1 MKAPV
6 QRLIVMGSR
15 ASGKSTLIRQLKSA
29 HDTIDVEEA
38 SRFAREARKVAL
50 ELVKQTANDVAP
62 LISDPD
68 AKKAAERLMGLRRR
82 AQVVP
87 EVLADVRKVWQ
98 SPEVKT

>member
-50 ELVKQTANDVAP
+50 ELVLDSSMNRFSFSSTNELDF
-62 LISDPD
+62 L
-68 AKKAAERLMGLRRR
+68 L
-82 AQVVP
+82 
-87 EVLADVRKVWQ
+87 
-98 SPEVKT
+98 